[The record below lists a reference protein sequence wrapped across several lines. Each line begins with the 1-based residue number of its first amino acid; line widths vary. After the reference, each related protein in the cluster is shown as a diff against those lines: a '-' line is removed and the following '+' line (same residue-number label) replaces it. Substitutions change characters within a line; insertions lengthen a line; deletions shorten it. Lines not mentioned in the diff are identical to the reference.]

1 MRSDLFIIQVLGD
14 EMLVEK
20 IRIDCGTQSREKIDQ
35 QVVSDYAVALKEGAK
50 FPAVVVFHDGL
61 EYYLADGFHRYLA
74 HVQAGRTE
82 IEAEVKNGT
91 LRDAILYSLSA
102 NDSHGLRRTNAD
114 KRKSVMTLLEDDEWK
129 QWSSSDIARACKV
142 SHVFVIKL
150 RKDDKP
156 EVVKITRNGKVE
168 ERKSDRKISENT
180 PQVTPQDEKDEALQ
194 ILLEE
199 NQKLTD
205 KLTLAA
211 LPEEDRF
218 LAEMEIEDLREELRL
233 TKIELEAVKISRD
246 QFQAENAQLKRQI
259 AAMQRSKATN

>member
-1 MRSDLFIIQVLGD
+1 MILGD

-102 NDSHGLRRTNAD
+102 NETHGLRRTNAD
-114 KRKSVMTLLEDDEWK
+114 KRKSVMTLLEDEEWK

-150 RKDDKP
+150 RKGDKP
-156 EVVKITRNGKVE
+156 EVVKFNKQGEVK
-168 ERKSDRKISENT
+168 ERKSEHKKPEVT
-180 PQVTPQDEKDEALQ
+180 APAPQVTPEVAPQDEKDDALQ

-218 LAEMEIEDLREELRL
+218 LAEIEIEDLREELRL
-233 TKIELEAVKISRD
+233 TRIELEAVKISRD
-246 QFQAENAQLKRQI
+246 QFQAENAQLKKQV
-259 AAMQRSKATN
+259 AAMRRSQATT

>member
-1 MRSDLFIIQVLGD
+1 
-14 EMLVEK
+14 MLVEK

-156 EVVKITRNGKVE
+156 EVVKFNKLGEVK
-168 ERKSDRKISENT
+168 ERKSEHKKPEWKPSPLIDPRPIVDIPE
-180 PQVTPQDEKDEALQ
+180 VRDEKDEALQ

-246 QFQAENAQLKRQI
+246 QFQAENAQMKRQI

>member
-1 MRSDLFIIQVLGD
+1 VLLGD

-61 EYYLADGFHRYLA
+61 EYYLADGFHRYLS
-74 HVQAGRTE
+74 HVQAGRSE

-129 QWSSSDIARACKV
+129 QWSSAEIARACKV

-156 EVVKITRNGKVE
+156 EVVKVTRNGKVT
-168 ERKSDRKISENT
+168 ERKAEYEKPKWT
-180 PQVTPQDEKDEALQ
+180 PEPLAEEPELAPQDEKDDALQ

-218 LAEMEIEDLREELRL
+218 LAEIEIEDLREELRL
-233 TKIELEAVKISRD
+233 TRIELEAVKISRD

>member
-1 MRSDLFIIQVLGD
+1 
-14 EMLVEK
+14 MLVEK

-114 KRKSVMTLLEDDEWK
+114 KRKSVMTLLEDEEWK

-156 EVVKITRNGKVE
+156 EVVKVTRNGKVT
-168 ERKSDRKISENT
+168 ERQAEYEKPEWKPSPLADEPKLA
-180 PQVTPQDEKDEALQ
+180 PQDEKDDALQ

-246 QFQAENAQLKRQI
+246 QFQAENAQLKKQV
-259 AAMQRSKATN
+259 AAMRRATT

>member
-1 MRSDLFIIQVLGD
+1 
-14 EMLVEK
+14 MLVEK
-20 IRIDCGTQSREKIDQ
+20 IRIDCGTQSRDKIDQ

-74 HVQAGRTE
+74 HVQAGRSE

-156 EVVKITRNGKVE
+156 EVVKFNKLGEVK
-168 ERKSDRKISENT
+168 ERKSEHKKPEVTAPD
-180 PQVTPQDEKDEALQ
+180 PQVTPQDEKDDALQ

-233 TKIELEAVKISRD
+233 TRIELEAVKISRD
-246 QFQAENAQLKRQI
+246 QFQAENGQLKRQI

>member
-1 MRSDLFIIQVLGD
+1 
-14 EMLVEK
+14 MLVEK

-156 EVVKITRNGKVE
+156 EVVKVTRNGKVK
-168 ERKSDRKISENT
+168 ERQAEYEKPT
-180 PQVTPQDEKDEALQ
+180 PSPLIDPLDIPDVRDEKDEALQ

-218 LAEMEIEDLREELRL
+218 LAEMQIEDLREELRL

-246 QFQAENAQLKRQI
+246 QFQAENAQLKKQVAAMRRQI
-259 AAMQRSKATN
+259 T

>member
-1 MRSDLFIIQVLGD
+1 
-14 EMLVEK
+14 MLVEK

-35 QVVSDYAVALKEGAK
+35 QVVGEYAVALKEGAK

-61 EYYLADGFHRYLA
+61 EYYLADGFHRYLS
-74 HVQAGRTE
+74 HVQAGLTE

-102 NDSHGLRRTNAD
+102 NDSHGLRRTNSD
-114 KRKSVMTLLEDDEWK
+114 KRKSVMTLLEDEEWK

-150 RKDDKP
+150 RKGDKP
-156 EVVKITRNGKVE
+156 EVVKVSRNGKVE
-168 ERKSDRKISENT
+168 ERKSEYEPKWASEPTSEWT
-180 PQVTPQDEKDEALQ
+180 PEPEVVTEHDEALQ
-194 ILLEE
+194 LLISE
-199 NQKLTD
+199 NQKLND
-205 KLTLAA
+205 KLALAA

-218 LAEMEIEDLREELRL
+218 LAELTIEDLREELRL
-233 TKIELEAVKISRD
+233 ALIELEAVKKSRD

-259 AAMQRSKATN
+259 AAMQRNKATV

>member
-1 MRSDLFIIQVLGD
+1 
-14 EMLVEK
+14 MLVEK

-35 QVVSDYAVALKEGAK
+35 QVVSDYAVALKDGAK

-61 EYYLADGFHRYLA
+61 EYYLADGFHRYLS

-102 NDSHGLRRTNAD
+102 NDTHGLRRTNAD

-129 QWSSSDIARACKV
+129 QWSSSEISRSCKV
-142 SHVFVIKL
+142 STVFVIKIRNAL
-150 RKDDKP
+150 GDKP
-156 EVVKITRNGKVE
+156 EVVKINRNGKVE
-168 ERKSDRKISENT
+168 ERKSEHKKPTPEVT
-180 PQVTPQDEKDEALQ
+180 PQVTPQDEKDDALQ

-205 KLTLAA
+205 KLTLAS

>member
-1 MRSDLFIIQVLGD
+1 
-14 EMLVEK
+14 MLVEK

-61 EYYLADGFHRYLA
+61 EYYLADGFHRYLS

-156 EVVKITRNGKVE
+156 EVVRVTRNGKVS
-168 ERKSDRKISENT
+168 ERKAEYEKPEWNPPPLIDPRPLVDMPE
-180 PQVTPQDEKDEALQ
+180 VRDEKDEALQ

>member
-1 MRSDLFIIQVLGD
+1 
-14 EMLVEK
+14 MLVEK

-61 EYYLADGFHRYLA
+61 EYYLADGFHRYLS

-142 SHVFVIKL
+142 STVFVIKIRNAL
-150 RKDDKP
+150 GDKP

-168 ERKSDRKISENT
+168 ERKSDRKISE
-180 PQVTPQDEKDEALQ
+180 VTPEVQDEKDDALQ

>member
-1 MRSDLFIIQVLGD
+1 VIDFLGD

-61 EYYLADGFHRYLA
+61 EYYLADGFHRYLS
-74 HVQAGRTE
+74 HVQAGRSE

-129 QWSSSDIARACKV
+129 QWSSAEIARACKV
-142 SHVFVIKL
+142 SSVFVIKL
-150 RKDDKP
+150 RQDKP
-156 EVVKITRNGKVE
+156 EVIKTTRKGVTY
-168 ERKSDRKISENT
+168 ERKSTNIPEVTPEVT
-180 PQVTPQDEKDEALQ
+180 PQVTPQDEKDDALQ

-218 LAEMEIEDLREELRL
+218 LAEIEIEDLREELRL
-233 TKIELEAVKISRD
+233 TRIELEAVKISRD
-246 QFQAENAQLKRQI
+246 QFQAENAQLRRQI

>member
-1 MRSDLFIIQVLGD
+1 
-14 EMLVEK
+14 MLVEK

-35 QVVSDYAVALKEGAK
+35 QVVGEYAVALKEGAK

-61 EYYLADGFHRYLA
+61 EYYLADGFHRYLS
-74 HVQAGRTE
+74 HVQAGLTE

-114 KRKSVMTLLEDDEWK
+114 KRKSVMTLLEDEEWK

-150 RKDDKP
+150 RKGDKP
-156 EVVKITRNGKVE
+156 EVVKVSRNGKVE
-168 ERKSDRKISENT
+168 ERKSEYEPKWASEPTSKST
-180 PQVTPQDEKDEALQ
+180 PEPEVVTEHDEALQ
-194 ILLEE
+194 LLISE
-199 NQKLTD
+199 NQKLND
-205 KLTLAA
+205 KLALAA

-218 LAEMEIEDLREELRL
+218 LAELTIEDLREELRL
-233 TKIELEAVKISRD
+233 ALIELEAVKKSRD
-246 QFQAENAQLKRQI
+246 QFQAENAQLRRQI
-259 AAMQRSKATN
+259 AAMQRNKATV

>member
-1 MRSDLFIIQVLGD
+1 
-14 EMLVEK
+14 MLVEK

-91 LRDAILYSLSA
+91 HRDAILYSLSA

-129 QWSSSDIARACKV
+129 QWSSSEIARACKV

-156 EVVKITRNGKVE
+156 EVVKTTRKGVTY
-168 ERKSDRKISENT
+168 ERKSTNIPEVT
-180 PQVTPQDEKDEALQ
+180 PQITPQDEKDEALQ

-259 AAMQRSKATN
+259 AAIQRSKATN

>member
-1 MRSDLFIIQVLGD
+1 
-14 EMLVEK
+14 MLVEK

-35 QVVSDYAVALKEGAK
+35 QVVSDYAVALKDGAK

-61 EYYLADGFHRYLA
+61 EYYVADGFLRYLA
-74 HVQAGRTE
+74 HVQAGRSE

-102 NDSHGLRRTNAD
+102 NDTHGLRRTNAD
-114 KRKSVMTLLEDDEWK
+114 KRKSVMTLLEDEEWK
-129 QWSSSDIARACKV
+129 QWSSSEISRSCKV
-142 SHVFVIKL
+142 STVFVIKIRNAL
-150 RKDDKP
+150 GDKP
-156 EVVKITRNGKVE
+156 EVVKINRNGKVE
-168 ERKSDRKISENT
+168 ERKSEHKKHEWNPPPLIDPRPIVDMTE
-180 PQVTPQDEKDEALQ
+180 VQDEKDDALQ

-246 QFQAENAQLKRQI
+246 QFQAENAQMKRQI
-259 AAMQRSKATN
+259 NPYS

>member
-1 MRSDLFIIQVLGD
+1 
-14 EMLVEK
+14 MLVEK

-61 EYYLADGFHRYLA
+61 EYYLADGFHRYLS
-74 HVQAGRTE
+74 HVQAGRSE

-114 KRKSVMTLLEDDEWK
+114 KRKSVMTLLEDEEWK
-129 QWSSSDIARACKV
+129 QWSSSEISRSCKV
-142 SHVFVIKL
+142 STVFVIKIRNAL
-150 RKDDKP
+150 GDKP
-156 EVVKITRNGKVE
+156 EVVKINRNGKVE
-168 ERKSDRKISENT
+168 ERKSEHKKHEWNPPPLIDPRPIVDMTE
-180 PQVTPQDEKDEALQ
+180 VQDEKDEALQ

-246 QFQAENAQLKRQI
+246 QFQAENAQMKRQI